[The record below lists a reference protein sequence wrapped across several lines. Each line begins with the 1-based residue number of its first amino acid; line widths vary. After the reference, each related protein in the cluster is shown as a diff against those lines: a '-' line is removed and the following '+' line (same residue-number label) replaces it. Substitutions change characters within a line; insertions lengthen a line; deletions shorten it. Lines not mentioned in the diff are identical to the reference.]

1 MTSKKPAPVVRR
13 PSVRGMSPLAQAYLD
28 LDVLKY
34 TLTPDEIGAKINR
47 TGSYVKRILD
57 GERSLTPLDAERVL
71 AIPPPDRKA
80 EETTGRKALTPEQA
94 KEARKQ
100 RLSRIKLRVDA
111 LKIVDAAREQG
122 LARTAIARVVGINRD
137 PIDLLCNGGWPYDRN
152 LEKIVSARAAI
163 ETEAKNRVAKQAS
176 MEAEKD
182 LKANAKAEAQAR
194 RKAEKNRQREAQ
206 RAEREASRRQV
217 PTRAQVRKQEL
228 TDLVAAVS
236 DLVRQLLNQGLS
248 EHEIA
253 RLSGHYKD
261 TIADLTQ
268 PKPRQRSRRFL
279 RQILDLRDDPAKAA
293 SVSALIEHKKAQLE
307 NEEPDTKAIQAA
319 EKNALHADAVEL
331 IQELID
337 RGLTQR
343 EIAELAGCSASVL
356 FTVIRFKYRDFRIEL
371 LRQILALRDDPAK
384 AAEVAARIAQARP

>member
-13 PSVRGMSPLAQAYLD
+13 PSIRGMSPLAQAHLD

-34 TLTPDEIGAKINR
+34 TLTPDEIGTKINR

-57 GERSLTPLDAERVL
+57 GEESLTPLDAERVL

-80 EETTGRKALTPEQA
+80 EKTTGRKALTPEQA
-94 KEARKQ
+94 KKARKK
-100 RLSRIKLRVDA
+100 RLSRRKLRADA
-111 LKIVDAAREQG
+111 RKIVDAAREQG
-122 LARTAIARVVGINRD
+122 LSRRAIARVVGINRE
-137 PIDLLCNGGWPYDRN
+137 PLDLLCNGGWPYDRN

-163 ETEAKNRVAKQAS
+163 ETEAKNWVAKRAS
-176 MEAEKD
+176 VEAKR
-182 LKANAKAEAQAR
+182 NH
-194 RKAEKNRQREAQ
+194 QREAQ
-206 RAEREASRRQV
+206 PAAYEPSRRQV
-217 PTRAQVRKQEL
+217 PTRAQVREQEL
-228 TDLVAAVS
+228 TNLVTTVS
-236 DLVRQLLNQGLS
+236 DFVRHLLNQGLS

-253 RLSGHYKD
+253 RLSGHYKG

-268 PKPRQRSRRFL
+268 PKPRQRSRTFL

-293 SVSALIEHKKAQLE
+293 AVSALIKHKKAQLE
-307 NEEPDTKAIQAA
+307 TGEPDAKAVQAA

-371 LRQILALRDDPAK
+371 LRQILALRDDPTK